1 MFTKL
6 KLVQQLSISFGA
18 MIGLMVLLSAIS
30 YFGLSRGYSNFVEY
44 RELARD
50 SNLAGAVQ
58 SELLEAR
65 LNALKFLKEENNENI
80 ELFNKR
86 AEQLEQQLKLAKE
99 EIVQPQ
105 RARLIRE
112 SYDKVETY
120 KIGFKDVIALYQK
133 RNDIVKTQ
141 LDQNGAKIRKNIS
154 QIIRSAYE
162 DGDTDVTYFAALV
175 QEQLL
180 LGRLYTTKFLVT
192 NTNQDYQRAIQ
203 EFKGLEQTINELDDN
218 IQSIQRRALLDEAR
232 NSINLYVNGINNV
245 YNVIIERNNIIKN
258 VLNTVGPEIS
268 ASLEEVKLSVKND
281 QNTLGPMVQSQSQN
295 TTTTIIVVSVLVIL
309 IGSFLSWFITITI
322 RKPIGGE
329 PIDMEKIAK
338 RIADGDLTMQF
349 TNNGNESGIYK
360 AMSEM
365 VNTLRLIIDNL
376 KSATNELTNSTAVLD
391 QNTESSMQGA
401 ELQMEQLN
409 QAVNSMNEMA
419 STVADITQS
428 AQLAADSANNADQ
441 QTLTGKNVVEN
452 TRDAISSLVSNIELV
467 SNSIKNLESET
478 ESVGSIL
485 DVIRAI
491 ADQTNLL
498 ALNAAI
504 EAARAGEQGRGFAV
518 VADEVRS
525 LASRT
530 QQSTEEI
537 QAMIHKLQNEAK
549 TSVEQM
555 NANLE
560 SARITTEKA
569 DKTNLALDS
578 ISESVGTIRDMNM
591 QIAGASEEQNVVTQ
605 QITDSVTQV
614 NEMAVQ
620 TVVGAEKA
628 ADTAR
633 GLVTIANNLQQLV
646 NRFKV

>member
-120 KIGFKDVIALYQK
+120 KKGFKDVIALYQK

-309 IGSFLSWFITITI
+309 VGSFLSWFITITI

-620 TVVGAEKA
+620 TVAGAEKA

>member
-120 KIGFKDVIALYQK
+120 KKGFKDVIALYQK

-245 YNVIIERNNIIKN
+245 YNVIIERNNTIKN

-309 IGSFLSWFITITI
+309 VGSFLSWFITITI

-620 TVVGAEKA
+620 TVAGAEKA

>member
-18 MIGLMVLLSAIS
+18 MIGLMVLLASIA
-30 YFGLSRGYSNFVEY
+30 YFGLSRGYTNFVEY

-50 SNLAGAVQ
+50 SNLAAMVQ
-58 SELLEAR
+58 SNLLHIR
-65 LNALKFLKEENNENI
+65 LNALKFLKEQNPESVTQFKEREKQLNE
-80 ELFNKR
+80 LLH
-86 AEQLEQQLKLAKE
+86 QAKE
-99 EIVQPQ
+99 EIVEPE
-105 RARLIRE
+105 RSRLIHS
-112 SYDKVETY
+112 SYDKVIAYEEGFY
-120 KIGFKDVIALYQK
+120 KVVELFKK
-133 RNDIVKTQ
+133 RNDIVSKQ
-141 LDQNGAKIRKNIS
+141 LDANGTKIRRNIS
-154 QIIRSAYE
+154 EIIRTAYE

-192 NTNQDYQRAIQ
+192 NTQQDYQRAKQ
-203 EFKGLEQTINELDDN
+203 EFSTLNEHLAELDDN
-218 IQSIQRRALLDEAR
+218 TQSNNRRALLEEATTLLK
-232 NSINLYVNGINNV
+232 LYVAGIDNV
-245 YNVIIERNNIIKN
+245 NAVITERNLIIQG
-258 VLNTVGPEIS
+258 VLNKVGPEI
-268 ASLEEVKLSVKND
+268 ASDLEQVKLSVKQD
-281 QNTLGPMVQSQSQN
+281 QDTLGPLVQSQSQN
-295 TTTTIIVVSVLVIL
+295 TITTIIIVSIIVIL
-309 IGSFLSWFITITI
+309 VGVFFSWFITVTI

-329 PIDMEKIAK
+329 PIEIEHIAN
-338 RIADGDLTMQF
+338 RIADGDLTISF
-349 TNNGNESGIYK
+349 SKNGDETGIYK
-360 AMSEM
+360 AMGEM
-365 VNTLRLIIDNL
+365 VETLRHIIDNL
-376 KSATNELTNSTAVLD
+376 KSATKELSRATTILDENTA
-391 QNTESSMQGA
+391 SSMQGA
-401 ELQMEQLN
+401 EHQMEQLN
-409 QAVNSMNEMA
+409 QTVLSMNEMA
-419 STVADITQS
+419 STVAEITQS
-428 AQLAADSANNADQ
+428 AQLAADAATNADE
-441 QTLTGKNVVEN
+441 QTHTGKQVVDN
-452 TRDAISSLVSNIELV
+452 TRSAIDNLVSNIELV
-467 SNSIKNLESET
+467 SSSIKNLESET

-537 QAMIHKLQNEAK
+537 QTMIHKLQNEAK
-549 TSVEQM
+549 TSVDQM

-569 DKTNLALDS
+569 DETNLALDS
-578 ISESVGTIRDMNM
+578 ISSSVGTIRDMNM

-605 QITDSVTQV
+605 QITDSVGQV

-620 TVVGAEKA
+620 TVAGAEKA
-628 ADTAR
+628 AETAR
-633 GLVTIANNLQQLV
+633 GLVNIAANLEQLV

>member
-65 LNALKFLKEENNENI
+65 LNALKFLKEENSENI

-86 AEQLEQQLKLAKE
+86 AEQLEQELKLAKE
-99 EIVQPQ
+99 EIVQPE

-120 KIGFKDVIALYQK
+120 KKGFKDVIALYQK

-203 EFKGLEQTINELDDN
+203 EFNGLEQTINELDDN

-245 YNVIIERNNIIKN
+245 YNVIIDRNNIIKN

-281 QNTLGPMVQSQSQN
+281 QNILGPMVQSQSQN

-309 IGSFLSWFITITI
+309 VGSFLSWFITITI

-329 PIDMEKIAK
+329 PTDMEKIAK

-620 TVVGAEKA
+620 TVAGAEKA

-633 GLVTIANNLQQLV
+633 GLVAIANNLQQLV